1 MKKLLFIF
9 LLSGIYLGSNAQN
22 TINKTMFD
30 EKTNEEILI
39 GYCNKDA
46 LTSPP
51 FDEWFLAEYE
61 SYIVDKESLK
71 PVIHKVDKDLK
82 IVIVLGTWCSDS
94 QREVPRFMKIASF
107 LKIDPVQ
114 ISIIAVDRNKEAKNI
129 PLTSL
134 NIDFVP
140 TFIFYDHEKEMGR
153 IVEWPEESLEKDIEK
168 IFTNI

>member
-9 LLSGIYLGSNAQN
+9 LLSGIYFGSCSQN
-22 TINKTMFD
+22 TINETMFD
-30 EKTNEEILI
+30 KKTNEEILI
-39 GYCNKDA
+39 GYCNKEG

-51 FDEWFLAEYE
+51 FGEWFLAEYE
-61 SYIVDKESLK
+61 SYMVDKETLSPLI
-71 PVIHKVDKDLK
+71 PKVNNDIK

-94 QREVPRFMKIASF
+94 QREVPRFMKISSF
-107 LKIDPVQ
+107 LKMDPGQ
-114 ISIIAVDRNKEAKNI
+114 ISFIAVDKNKEAKNI

-134 NIDFVP
+134 NIEFVP
-140 TFIFYDHEKEMGR
+140 TFIFYDHENEIGR

>member
-1 MKKLLFIF
+1 MKKLLFII
-9 LLSGIYLGSNAQN
+9 LLSGVFLGSNAQK
-22 TINKTMFD
+22 TINETMFD

-39 GYCNKDA
+39 GYCNKDG

-51 FDEWFLAEYE
+51 FDEWFLAEYK
-61 SYIVDKESLK
+61 SYMIDKDILK
-71 PVIHKVDKDLK
+71 PVMHKVNKDLK
-82 IVIVLGTWCSDS
+82 IAIVLGTWCSDS
-94 QREVPRFMKIASF
+94 QREVPRFMKIVSF
-107 LKIDPVQ
+107 FKMDPAQ

-129 PLTSL
+129 PLTNL

-140 TFIFYDHEKEMGR
+140 TFIFYDHEKEIGR